1 MDTCKIKY
9 DDIGFVIHVGP
20 QHIVYYLYYFNHCSL
35 TTLGFLLGI
44 DHMACWTE
52 GFSGILR

>member
-44 DHMACWTE
+44 DHMAC
-52 GFSGILR
+52 